1 MRHRTLDLKALQ
13 SFAAVLSAGSFT
25 AAAKQLDYSQSAV
38 SMQIRRLEDELG
50 MNLLKR
56 NSQTPEPTWVGREV
70 LGYAREMLRLDRELR
85 ERLADQEIAGT
96 VRLGLPTDYAGYIA
110 GTLSLFA
117 ERYPLVEMEVYS
129 DLSANLVEMTRA
141 SDIDLAIVTRP
152 AEAKGGTLL
161 RREPLVWV
169 ASPGSTA
176 PQQEPLPMAVTLDEA
191 CVFRNAAT
199 QCLDA
204 VGRRWRTAYESQTFI
219 TQRIPVSL
227 GLALTV
233 AIPSLLG
240 PDLESLD
247 APKANLPELPMMDI
261 RLHRSPG
268 RASRAAQGLAELL
281 TERIRDHRAAE
292 AHSRRYEK

>member
-13 SFAAVLSAGSFT
+13 SFVAVISAGSFT
-25 AAAKQLDYSQSAV
+25 AAAKQLNYSQSAV
-38 SMQIRRLEDELG
+38 SMQLRRLEDDLG
-50 MNLLKR
+50 VNLLKR
-56 NSQTPEPTWVGREV
+56 NAQIPEPTWVGREV

-85 ERLADQEIAGT
+85 ERLADREIAGT

-110 GTLSLFA
+110 DTLSLFA

-152 AEAKGGTLL
+152 AAAKGGTLL

-176 PQQEPLPMAVTLDEA
+176 PSQDPLPLAVTMDEA
-191 CVFRNAAT
+191 CVFRSTAT

-204 VGRRWRTAYESQTFI
+204 MGRRWRTAYESQTFI
-219 TQRIPVSL
+219 TQRMPVSV
-227 GLALTV
+227 GLAVTV

-240 PDLESLD
+240 PELEALD
-247 APKANLPELPMMDI
+247 PAAANLPELPMIDI

-281 TERIRDHRAAE
+281 IERIRDHRSGSESQGA
-292 AHSRRYEK
+292 